1 MSFSTFYF
9 FLFSYPYIFPNNY
22 IVSSLIMNNSLRHII
37 ECFAIIPLIIIGLGG
52 VYYYSFYDALGLSW
66 IFSQGSI
73 STILLSSIPL
83 FLKAVTGLI
92 LACAI
97 HFIFFKNLEY
107 FFGSLI
113 ILGSCLGVM
122 FGHLAFLGFS
132 LDNFFLVLYSYSIIV
147 FTFILSILLLMAL
160 DAVGNDR
167 FFFFGI
173 LALLLIFIEPL
184 VTSQGQEKAEQ
195 LLSGSGKFSKVSFSS
210 EGLKTIPT
218 KLEVTRNDKKYD
230 EDIDWRILDMIGDK
244 VIIIALNHSQNVN
257 GKTKQLVRIVD
268 YKNLD
273 NIY

>member
-1 MSFSTFYF
+1 
-9 FLFSYPYIFPNNY
+9 
-22 IVSSLIMNNSLRHII
+22 MNNSLKHLI

-52 VYYYSFYDALGLSW
+52 VYYYSFYEALGLSW

-83 FLKAVTGLI
+83 FFKAITGFI

-107 FFGSLI
+107 FFGCLM
-113 ILGSCLGVM
+113 ILGGCLGIMLGNLV
-122 FGHLAFLGFS
+122 FLGFS
-132 LDNFFLVLYSYSIIV
+132 LDNFFLILYSYSIIV

-173 LALLLIFIEPL
+173 LTFLLIFIEPL
-184 VTSQGQEKAEQ
+184 VTSQGQDKAEQ
-195 LLSGSGKFSKVSFSS
+195 LLSGSGKFSKVSFNS

-218 KLEVTRNDKKYD
+218 KLEVIRNDKKYD

>member
-1 MSFSTFYF
+1 M
-9 FLFSYPYIFPNNY
+9 I
-22 IVSSLIMNNSLRHII
+22 
-37 ECFAIIPLIIIGLGG
+37 LGG
-52 VYYYSFYDALGLSW
+52 
-66 IFSQGSI
+66 
-73 STILLSSIPL
+73 
-83 FLKAVTGLI
+83 
-92 LACAI
+92 
-97 HFIFFKNLEY
+97 
-107 FFGSLI
+107 
-113 ILGSCLGVM
+113 CLGIMLGNLV
-122 FGHLAFLGFS
+122 FLGFS
-132 LDNFFLVLYSYSIIV
+132 LDNFFLILYSYSIIV

-173 LALLLIFIEPL
+173 LAFLLIFIEPL
-184 VTSQGQEKAEQ
+184 VTSQGQDKAEQ
-195 LLSGSGKFSKVSFSS
+195 LLSGSGKFSKVSFNS

-218 KLEVTRNDKKYD
+218 KLEVIRNDKKYD